1 MVRSV
6 FGLAALAAVFATLA
20 PQAALAQ
27 ESQCPAYGYRY
38 TADMFWVRVNGDVA
52 TIGVAPVAFSEV
64 DPGYLGFTQDIGAQI
79 TAGQVIGSLEG
90 VLGILQLTSP
100 VSGTLSAINHTIE
113 ADPEA
118 LPIDPFQE
126 GWLYKIDVGENIE
139 AEIDTLMTA
148 DEFGALGEGYCG

>member
-27 ESQCPAYGYRY
+27 ENQCPVDHRY
-38 TADMFWVRVNGDVA
+38 TADMFWVRVDGDVA
-52 TIGVAPVAFSEV
+52 TIGVAAVALEIDPV
-64 DPGYLGFTQDIGAQI
+64 YLGFTQDIGAQI

-90 VLGILQLTSP
+90 VLDTLQLTSP
-100 VSGTLSAINHTIE
+100 VSGTLFGINHVME
-113 ADPEA
+113 AVPEQ
-118 LPIDPFQE
+118 LPGDDPFRD
-126 GWLYKIDVGENIE
+126 GWLYKIDVGENID
-139 AEIDTLMTA
+139 AEIETLMTA